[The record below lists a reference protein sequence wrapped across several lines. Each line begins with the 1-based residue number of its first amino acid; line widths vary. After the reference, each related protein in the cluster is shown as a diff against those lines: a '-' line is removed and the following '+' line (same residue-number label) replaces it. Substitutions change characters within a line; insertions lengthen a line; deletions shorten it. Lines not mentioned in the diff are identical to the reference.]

1 MFESASLF
9 ASEDGL
15 QWSQVSD
22 IGVDDND
29 EPDFDFTTEGRILA
43 VSRTGASL
51 SAERPA
57 MAYREQSTVHRLAK
71 IDPECAPLNS
81 PAVRRVGDQWVV
93 AGRALVPG
101 SERPARFAPD
111 TAFDAYGPTR
121 LWLLNDQSGVLTEG
135 ATLPS

>member
-1 MFESASLF
+1 M
-9 ASEDGL
+9 
-15 QWSQVSD
+15 
-22 IGVDDND
+22 
-29 EPDFDFTTEGRILA
+29 LA

-57 MAYREQSTVHRLAK
+57 MAYVSDPPLHRLAK
-71 IDPECAPLNS
+71 IDPER
-81 PAVRRVGDQWVV
+81 PAELSRSRRVGDRWVV

-121 LWLLNDQSGVLTEG
+121 FVD
-135 ATLPS
+135 AR